1 VAGFKPTFGALDLTG
16 VTPLAPSLDHLG
28 LLTSDVAVAAQVFT
42 ALTGQPPATAPPR
55 LRIGLIASQLGDPG
69 LEPGVAAALAGAI
82 AALAPEATLTEVD
95 GTPFAQISELYEV
108 ILLSEAWQVHRDA
121 VQRDPA
127 HFGPGTLSLLRAA
140 ERITPADYAAATRR
154 REELRPAAAA
164 AYAGTDVLLSP
175 VMPGTA
181 PLAGDSPGRF
191 SGNFEQPYNLTGAPA
206 IALPCGQTAEGLPV
220 GLQLSA
226 LPGQDQALL
235 AAAAVVEK
243 IFGGLSAERS
253 VSNAG

>member
-1 VAGFKPTFGALDLTG
+1 
-16 VTPLAPSLDHLG
+16 
-28 LLTSDVAVAAQVFT
+28 
-42 ALTGQPPATAPPR
+42 
-55 LRIGLIASQLGDPG
+55 GLIASQLGDPG

-82 AALAPEATLTEVD
+82 AALAPEAVLTEVD
-95 GTPFAQISELYEV
+95 GTAFAQISELYEV
-108 ILLSEAWQVHRDA
+108 ILLAEAWQVHRDA

-140 ERITPADYAAATRR
+140 ERITSADYADASRR

-175 VMPGTA
+175 VMPGAA
-181 PLAGDSPGRF
+181 PLFGESSGRA
-191 SGNFEQPYNLTGAPA
+191 SGEFEQPYNLTGAPA
-206 IALPCGQTAEGLPV
+206 IALPCGTTAEGLPV

-226 LPGQDQALL
+226 LPGRDQALL

-243 IFGGLSAERS
+243 ILTRLAAEPT
-253 VSNAG
+253 VSY